1 MLCSLAH
8 HIVKWATK
16 LGVKIQP
23 RAVNAVKQFMTQPR
37 ATEALGEA
45 FQALRR
51 LLAGIEQPF
60 ALLLGRFRWA
70 VHQSLAWLSGSH
82 VGRHPFVL

>member
-23 RAVNAVKQFMTQPR
+23 QAVNAVKQFLTQPR
-37 ATEALGEA
+37 ATEARGEA

-51 LLAGIEQPF
+51 LLASIEQPF
-60 ALLLGRFRWA
+60 ALLLGKLRYA
-70 VHQSLAWLSGSH
+70 VQRTLGWVSGSH
-82 VGRHPFVL
+82 VGRHAFVH